1 MSPQTVRII
10 IFVVLL
16 AHGIGHT
23 MGVLAALGLSTMES
37 WSTHSWL
44 LSDVFGENVNRAICG
59 VLYAVSVV
67 LFVIVSLSLMDWIV
81 PHDSWRTLAVI
92 AAAISLVTVIVYWQ
106 GLVALVPNKVGALAV
121 NIAVLAGYF
130 IADWPS
136 EADIGF

>member
-1 MSPQTVRII
+1 MSPQTLRIVMFI
-10 IFVVLL
+10 VLL

-44 LSDVFGENVNRAICG
+44 LSGLGETVNRVLCG
-59 VLYAVSVV
+59 LLYGVSVV
-67 LFVIVSLSLMDWIV
+67 LFVIVSLALMDWIV
-81 PHDSWRTLAVI
+81 PHDAWRSLAVI
-92 AAAISLVTVIVYWQ
+92 GAVISLVAVIVYWQ
-106 GLVALVPNKVGALAV
+106 GLVALVPNKIGALVV
-121 NIAVLAGYF
+121 NVAILVVYF